1 MIQFRRIAGTS
12 PATASTAVVGD
23 EVSGLSQF
31 SEVYATATYAGNS
44 GGTLLVRLQRFDDI
58 LDTWV
63 DWVAFAQAASGG
75 ASATYSAVVSADPT
89 SVVVVGTGTSPA
101 LAASTVTG
109 GHPGD
114 RVRCIAVSGA
124 STSAGTAVTISLRCR
139 K

>member
-1 MIQFRRIAGTS
+1 MIQFRRITGNS
-12 PATASTAVVGD
+12 PATESTAVVGD
-23 EVSGLSQF
+23 EVAGLSQF
-31 SEVYATATYAGNS
+31 SEVCATATYAGNA

-58 LDTWV
+58 LSTWV
-63 DWVAFAQAASGG
+63 DWVAFAQAAAGS
-75 ASATYSAVVSADPT
+75 AAATYSAATSAEPT

-114 RVRCIAVSGA
+114 RVRCIAASGA
-124 STSAGTAVTISLRCR
+124 STSAGTAITISLRCR